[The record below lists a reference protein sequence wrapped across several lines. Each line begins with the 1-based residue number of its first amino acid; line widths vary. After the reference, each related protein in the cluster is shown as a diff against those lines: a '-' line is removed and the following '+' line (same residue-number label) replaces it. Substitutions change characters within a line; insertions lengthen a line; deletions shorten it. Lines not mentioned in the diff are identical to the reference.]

1 MLKKNSIHLPLNFHL
16 KLKFQNAL
24 TLFYLIPF
32 CYTGCTQLKKDMAK
46 STVSDVQIKNIYYIA
61 RKLPRGTR
69 LIEWIG
75 NIINLKKEDF

>member
-1 MLKKNSIHLPLNFHL
+1 M
-16 KLKFQNAL
+16 
-24 TLFYLIPF
+24 
-32 CYTGCTQLKKDMAK
+32 KKDMAK